1 LRNTISNIPENYKSL
16 RLMFQDEGRFGRLGF
31 PRRAWAPAPCRPQC
45 SGQIIREYIYAYS
58 AISPFDGKIE
68 SLIAPRADID
78 IMSIFLKQ
86 VSERFPEDFIL
97 MVMDKA
103 AWHTSKRLIL
113 PPNIKTAFLPPYS
126 PQLNP
131 VEHLWKEI
139 REKYFGNH
147 VFKSI
152 DAVEDQLM
160 KALTQMNDDSEC
172 VKSFAGFQWIIDSL
186 LYL

>member
-1 LRNTISNIPENYKSL
+1 MQNTISVIPEKYRGF

-31 PRRAWAPAPCRPQC
+31 PRKAWAPAPCRPLC
-45 SGQIIREYIYAYS
+45 SGQVIREYIYAYS
-58 AISPFDGKIE
+58 AISPIDGKIE
-68 SLIAPRADID
+68 SLIAPRADTD
-78 IMSIFLKQ
+78 VMSIFLEQ
-86 VSERFPEDFIL
+86 VAERFSEDFIL

-103 AWHTSKRLIL
+103 AWHTANKLHI
-113 PPNIKTAFLPPYS
+113 PENIKITFLPPYS

-152 DAVEDQLM
+152 DAVENQLM
-160 KALTQMNDDSEC
+160 KALTQMNNDSEC
-172 VKSFAGFQWIIDSL
+172 VKSFAGFKWIIDSL
-186 LYL
+186 LYI

>member
-1 LRNTISNIPENYKSL
+1 
-16 RLMFQDEGRFGRLGF
+16 MFQDEGRFGRVSF
-31 PRRAWAPAPCRPQC
+31 PRRSWAPFPCRPRC
-45 SGQIIREYIYAYS
+45 SAQIIREYIYAYS
-58 AISPFDGKIE
+58 AISPHDGKIE
-68 SLIAPRADID
+68 SLIAPRADAD
-78 IMSIFLKQ
+78 IMGIFLEQ
-86 VSERFPEDFIL
+86 VSERFPADFIL

-103 AWHTSKRLIL
+103 AWHTAKKLDI
-113 PPNIKTAFLPPYS
+113 PENIEISFLPPYS

-131 VEHLWKEI
+131 VEHLWKEV

-160 KALTQMNDDSEC
+160 HALTFMNNESEF
-172 VKSFAGFQWIIDSL
+172 VKSFSNFKWINESL